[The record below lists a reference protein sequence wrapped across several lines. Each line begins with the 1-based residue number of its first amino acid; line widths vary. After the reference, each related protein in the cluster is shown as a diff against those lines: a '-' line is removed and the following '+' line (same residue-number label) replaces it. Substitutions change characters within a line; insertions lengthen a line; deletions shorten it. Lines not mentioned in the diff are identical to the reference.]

1 MLRRFTPFLLFAAIA
16 LQGTFGAL
24 QGSVVICFGGGH
36 EHEPTEVVEHCHS
49 ECSHSND
56 WPLPTT
62 PDDDVADCACNDI
75 EVNLISILATL
86 PNAEQDLLFAPVIIA
101 PASDSITPSVTSLP
115 PPSAWP
121 DPGLTHRLVVVRSTR
136 LQV

>member
-1 MLRRFTPFLLFAAIA
+1 MLQRLTPFLLLLAIA

-36 EHEPTEVVEHCHS
+36 EHAPTEVVEHCHLECAHHS
-49 ECSHSND
+49 E
-56 WPLPTT
+56 WPLPAA
-62 PDDDVADCACNDI
+62 PDSDIDDCACTDV

-86 PNAEQDLLFAPVIIA
+86 PGAEHDAFIA
-101 PASDSITPSVTSLP
+101 PSITVNVIEVLTPCVSSLRAS
-115 PPSAWP
+115 SAWA
-121 DPGLTHRLVVVRSTR
+121 DHGLVHRLRVVRSTR